1 MRRPL
6 STRLLAALLGLAAA
20 LPGAARAD
28 AGLLVASAASSLG
41 AKAAADFVNTPYAG
55 IGVFGSWWDSQ
66 DFGRLEGYGLRLG
79 WNLLGDLGLEA
90 RGSYLEADS
99 SRLETTLI
107 ALEGA
112 LTWRFPM
119 GRHVAPYIGA
129 GVGYYMKDAE
139 YTDADTWEDS
149 EDVAGYFGLGGL
161 NLYLGPLSLFA
172 EAKYNLVGTDEDL
185 HWRGSDVDAQ
195 NSLDGLSVNAGLK
208 LGF

>member
-1 MRRPL
+1 MKHPAAFL
-6 STRLLAALLGLAAA
+6 ALLAFAAA
-20 LPGAARAD
+20 SDARAD
-28 AGLLVASAASSLG
+28 GGLILASAASSIG

-55 IGVFGSWWDSQ
+55 IGAFGSWWDSK

-90 RGSYLEADS
+90 RGSYLESDS
-99 SRLETTLI
+99 DRLETTLI

-119 GRHVAPYIGA
+119 GSHFAPYIGVGA
-129 GVGYYMKDAE
+129 GYYMKDAE
-139 YTDADTWEDS
+139 YTDADTWDDS

>member
-1 MRRPL
+1 MKHPAAFL
-6 STRLLAALLGLAAA
+6 ALLAFAAA
-20 LPGAARAD
+20 SDARAD
-28 AGLLVASAASSLG
+28 GSLILASAASSIG

-55 IGVFGSWWDSQ
+55 IGVFGSWWDSK

-90 RGSYLEADS
+90 RGSYLESDS
-99 SRLETTLI
+99 DRLETTLI

-119 GRHVAPYIGA
+119 GSHFAPYIG
-129 GVGYYMKDAE
+129 VG
-139 YTDADTWEDS
+139 
-149 EDVAGYFGLGGL
+149 AGYFGLGGL

-185 HWRGSDVDAQ
+185 QWRGSDVDAQ